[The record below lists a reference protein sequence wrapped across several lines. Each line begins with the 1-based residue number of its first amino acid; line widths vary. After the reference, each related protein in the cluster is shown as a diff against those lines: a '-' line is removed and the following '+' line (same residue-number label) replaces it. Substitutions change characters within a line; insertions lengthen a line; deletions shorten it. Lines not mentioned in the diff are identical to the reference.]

1 MTTLDP
7 STATDSS
14 PQAKQPIAKMLLVFI
29 DEDDKFE
36 SMTLSEA
43 IVRRLR
49 KRDIAG
55 ATVLRGIMGYGA
67 QHRIYGSGTLG
78 IPENRPVT
86 ILVVETEERLN
97 AVLPEISAMVKEG
110 LVITIDAHI
119 HKYTAGGP
127 LRGE

>member
-1 MTTLDP
+1 
-7 STATDSS
+7 
-14 PQAKQPIAKMLLVFI
+14 MLLIFI
-29 DEDDKFE
+29 DEDDTFE
-36 SMTLSEA
+36 TMPLSEA

-86 ILVVETEERLN
+86 ILVVEAEEKLL

-110 LVITIDAHI
+110 LVVTMDAHV
-119 HKYTAGGP
+119 HKYAAGSP
-127 LRGE
+127 SRGG